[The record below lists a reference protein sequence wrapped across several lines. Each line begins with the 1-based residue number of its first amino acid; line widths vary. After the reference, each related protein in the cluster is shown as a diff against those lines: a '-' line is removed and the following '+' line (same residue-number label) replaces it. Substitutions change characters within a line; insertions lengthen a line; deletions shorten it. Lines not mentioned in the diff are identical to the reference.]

1 MIKRVLRRVL
11 RGRSQP
17 TPPPRST
24 PVRSAHE
31 PEPEEEEAIE
41 LEVEGPELKQWADAG
56 RDLHFLDI
64 REPGEVRAGV
74 VVGCQW
80 IPMNSVPDRLDEL
93 PRDKT
98 LIVYCAAG
106 ARSFGVTHWLRE
118 QGFEDTWS
126 LVGGIGAWLAE
137 DGVWGQLPDTVS

>member
-1 MIKRVLRRVL
+1 MLRRMLRRLVL
-11 RGRSQP
+11 GP
-17 TPPPRST
+17 TPAPSRPPPAPRE
-24 PVRSAHE
+24 E
-31 PEPEEEEAIE
+31 PPPPSEEEEALD
-41 LEVEGPELKQWADAG
+41 LEVDGPELKRWVDDG
-56 RDLHFLDI
+56 RDVHFLDI
-64 REPGEVRAGV
+64 REPGEVRNGV

-80 IPMNSVPDRLDEL
+80 IPMNSVPDRLEEL

-126 LVGGIGAWLAE
+126 LVGGLGAWLAE
-137 DGVWGQLPDTVS
+137 GGEWGQLHPETD

>member
-1 MIKRVLRRVL
+1 MLRRML
-11 RGRSQP
+11 RRLALGAPKSAPRP
-17 TPPPRST
+17 PPPREETSV
-24 PVRSAHE
+24 P
-31 PEPEEEEAIE
+31 PEEEEELA
-41 LEVEGPELKQWADAG
+41 LEVEGPELKQWVDEG
-56 RDLHFLDI
+56 RDVHFLDI
-64 REPGEVRAGV
+64 REPGEVRNGV

-80 IPMNSVPDRLDEL
+80 IPMNSVPDRLGEL

-126 LVGGIGAWLAE
+126 LVGGLGAWRAE
-137 DGVWGQLPDTVS
+137 GGEWGPLPPESN